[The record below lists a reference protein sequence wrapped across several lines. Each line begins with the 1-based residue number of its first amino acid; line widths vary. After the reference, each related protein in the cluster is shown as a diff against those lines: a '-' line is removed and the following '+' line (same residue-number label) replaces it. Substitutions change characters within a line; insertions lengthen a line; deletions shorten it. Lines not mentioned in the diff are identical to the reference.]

1 MRNRAGLHR
10 VIPRVILEP
19 LSDLIKTSEWFN
31 VTFVYRYTQTVTRK
45 ARCCLVARPVFIV
58 LSVVRCILGKTETYP
73 VLSTTLGVLTFP
85 GSCKKR
91 KRNQFFGVNVEDL
104 TMPTGV
110 RIDGWER
117 HKKVYLGYLGSKRG
131 VYFAPYWVKVV
142 KLEWQVDDIALAGGT
157 NIFNLGFCGTMMQM
171 KWISCENTADSEAKR
186 TVSIEAS

>member
-117 HKKVYLGYLGSKRG
+117 HKKVGHYFLLSASSLFFPLPVYLFSMQTYEQMPHSNKIHLPVSVELYVSLGRSTHNPPQG
-131 VYFAPYWVKVV
+131 FYH
-142 KLEWQVDDIALAGGT
+142 EAGS
-157 NIFNLGFCGTMMQM
+157 
-171 KWISCENTADSEAKR
+171 ISQTETAS
-186 TVSIEAS
+186 